1 MSDIDKIARL
11 LENLTEQSVNL
22 STVLKQL
29 RRLDEQID
37 ASIEIAK
44 ELQHDAVMEE
54 VRRALMAQTDI
65 DNPTDTTEGG
75 AG

>member
-75 AG
+75 A